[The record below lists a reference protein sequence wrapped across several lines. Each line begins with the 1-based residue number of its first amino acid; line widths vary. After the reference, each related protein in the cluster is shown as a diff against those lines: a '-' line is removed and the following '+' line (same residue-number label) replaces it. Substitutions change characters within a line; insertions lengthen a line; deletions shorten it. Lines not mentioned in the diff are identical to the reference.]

1 MSRFL
6 TQLSVRREDRRDIG
20 KWILNVPLVY
30 QSDVAGRTIKV
41 PAGFST
47 DFASVPRW
55 LPFAFAWLG
64 GHGDSAATVHDFL
77 YTRKPVSRRMADLV
91 LREALA
97 ASYVARWR
105 IPLFYWGVRLFGWS
119 HWR

>member
-6 TQLSVRREDRRDIG
+6 TQLSVRRVDERDIG
-20 KWILNVPLVY
+20 KWVLNQPLVY
-30 QSDVAGRTIKV
+30 QSDIAGETITV
-41 PAGFST
+41 PVDFST

-55 LPFAFAWLG
+55 LPLAFAWLG
-64 GHGDSAATVHDFL
+64 GHGDSAATVHDWL
-77 YTRKPVSRRMADLV
+77 YTEKPVSRRMADMV
-91 LREALA
+91 LREALR

-105 IPLFYWGVRLFGWS
+105 IPLFYLGVRLFGWT